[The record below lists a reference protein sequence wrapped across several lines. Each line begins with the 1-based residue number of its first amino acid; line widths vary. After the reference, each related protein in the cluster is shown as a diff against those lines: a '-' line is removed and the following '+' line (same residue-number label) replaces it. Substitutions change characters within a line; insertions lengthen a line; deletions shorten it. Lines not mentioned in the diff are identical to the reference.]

1 MLLIDKIRTS
11 RPVNAIA
18 TWIDQPVAVPLAIL
32 ALTVFYLLTLVQ
44 GQNWSGDFSLYILH
58 AQNLVEGRHYLDTGY
73 LLNPVSQFVGPYG
86 YPPVFPLLLAPVYA
100 FFGFD
105 LEAMKWV
112 GVLSF
117 SVSLWPM
124 APVKSALFCHSPC

>member
-73 LLNPVSQFVGPYG
+73 LLNPVSQ
-86 YPPVFPLLLAPVYA
+86 
-100 FFGFD
+100 
-105 LEAMKWV
+105 
-112 GVLSF
+112 
-117 SVSLWPM
+117 
-124 APVKSALFCHSPC
+124 